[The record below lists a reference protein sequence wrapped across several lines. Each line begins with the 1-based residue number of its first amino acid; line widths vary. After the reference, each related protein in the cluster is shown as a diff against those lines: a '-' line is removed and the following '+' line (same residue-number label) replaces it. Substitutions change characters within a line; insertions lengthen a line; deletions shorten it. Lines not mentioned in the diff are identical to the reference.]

1 MTAGKSYGVFAIC
14 IQCFRQA
21 AAMPPQLCQ
30 TNGQKGLEVG
40 GNGLKW
46 TTCGVRKNGFF
57 GGEKNVHQAFVFCGR
72 LSLNQ
77 NDKW

>member
-30 TNGQKGLEVG
+30 TNGQNGLGVG

-57 GGEKNVHQAFVFCGR
+57 GGEKNECQMPGLADGLRFSG
-72 LSLNQ
+72 
-77 NDKW
+77 NDK